1 MMLARLNSR
10 LVLALTVSALLVPAV
25 SSAQDVDKWRTG
37 IATVGELKHPDGFDH
52 FDYVNPQAPKGGTL
66 RLSVSGTF
74 DTFNPLL
81 AKGETA
87 SGLTLVYDTLM
98 KSAEDEIT
106 SSYGLLVEGISYPDD
121 ISKATFRLREQAKW
135 ADGKPVTPADV
146 VFSFDKSKELNPQL
160 SVYYNH
166 VTKAEAT
173 GDRDITFTFDEK
185 NNRELPLILGQLVIV
200 PKHWWE
206 GTGPDGK
213 PRDIS
218 RGTLEPV
225 MGSGPYKIAAVSP
238 GSTVRYEL
246 RDDYWGKDLNV
257 NVGQNNFGSLT
268 YTYFTDRDVEFQ
280 AFKSDNI
287 DYWQENQA
295 SRWATAYNFPAVT
308 EGRVKKE
315 ELPNPYRSVGIMQA
329 LVPNARKEKFKDP
342 KVRLALNYAFD
353 FEELNKTLFYGQYQ
367 RINSFFMGTELASTG
382 LPTGRELEIL
392 QEVKDQVPPEVFTTE
407 HRNPVGGDPAKF
419 RENLRQ
425 AVKLMGEAGY
435 EIRNSRMVNK
445 TSGQSLDIEIL
456 VDNAAMERVV
466 LPYTQNLKRI
476 GINATVRTVD
486 ASQYTNRT
494 RAFDYDMIVN
504 LWAESLNPGNEQAD
518 YWGSASVDRNGSKN
532 YAGIASPAID
542 ALIRKVIFAPNRDD
556 LVAATRALDR
566 VLLAGNY
573 VIPQFYRGEATI
585 AYWDK
590 FERPE
595 NLPTYGIGFPDI
607 WWSKAASK

>member
-1 MMLARLNSR
+1 MILARLKSR
-10 LVLALTVSALLVPAV
+10 LVVLLAASTLIAPLTA
-25 SSAQDVDKWRTG
+25 SAQDAAVWRTG
-37 IATVGELKHPDGFDH
+37 VATVGELKHPNGFDH
-52 FDYVNPQAPKGGTL
+52 FDYVNPQAPKGGAL

-74 DTFNPLL
+74 DTLNPLL
-81 AKGETA
+81 AKGEVA
-87 SGLTLVYDTLM
+87 SGLSLVFDTLM
-98 KSAEDEIT
+98 KSADDEIT
-106 SSYGLLVEGISYPDD
+106 SSYGLLAEGVSYPDD
-121 ISKATFRLREQAKW
+121 ISNATFRLRKEAMW
-135 ADGKPVTPADV
+135 ADGQPITPADV
-146 VFSFDKSKELNPQL
+146 VFSFEKAKELNPQL

-173 GDRDITFTFDEK
+173 GERDITFTFDEK
-185 NNRELPLILGQLVIV
+185 NNRELPLILGQLLIV

-206 GTGPDGK
+206 GAGADGK
-213 PRDIS
+213 PRDIT

-225 MGSGPYKIAAVSP
+225 MGSGPYKVAAVSP
-238 GSTVRYEL
+238 GSTIRYEL

-257 NVGQNNFGSLT
+257 NVGHNNFGTMT

-280 AFKSDNI
+280 AFKSNNI

-295 SRWATAYNFPAVT
+295 SRWATGYDFPAVT
-308 EGRVKKE
+308 DGRVKKE
-315 ELPNPYRSVGIMQA
+315 EISNPYRSVGIMQA
-329 LVPNARKEKFKDP
+329 LVPNARKDKFKDP

-353 FEELNKTLFYGQYQ
+353 FEEMNKTLFYSQYQ

-382 LPTGRELEIL
+382 LPTGKELEIL
-392 QEVKDQVPPEVFTTE
+392 QEVKDQIPPEVFTTE
-407 HRNPVGGDPAKF
+407 YRNPVGGDPAKF
-419 RENLRQ
+419 RDNMRE
-425 AVKLMGEAGY
+425 AVKLLGEAGY

-466 LPYTQNLKRI
+466 LPFTQNLKRI

-518 YWGSASVDRNGSKN
+518 YWGSASVERSGSKN
-532 YAGIASPAID
+532 YAGISSPGID

-590 FERPE
+590 FNRPE
-595 NLPTYGIGFPDI
+595 NLPTYAIGFPDI
-607 WWSKAASK
+607 WWSKDAAK

>member
-10 LVLALTVSALLVPAV
+10 LVLALTVSALLMPTV
-25 SSAQDVDKWRTG
+25 SLAQDADKWRTG
-37 IATVGELKHPDGFDH
+37 IATVGELKHPDGFEH
-52 FDYVNPQAPKGGTL
+52 FDYVNPQAPKGGVL

-87 SGLTLVYDTLM
+87 SGLSLVYDTLL

-106 SSYGLLVEGISYPDD
+106 SSYGLLVEGISYPAD
-121 ISKATFRLREQAKW
+121 ISKATFRLRQEAKW
-135 ADGKPVTPADV
+135 ADGQPVTPADV
-146 VFSFDKSKELNPQL
+146 VFSFEKSKELNPQL

-173 GDRDITFTFDEK
+173 GERDITFTFDEK

-213 PRDIS
+213 QRDIS
-218 RGTLEPV
+218 KGTLEPV

-246 RDDYWGKDLNV
+246 REDYWGKDLNV

-295 SRWATAYNFPAVT
+295 SRWATAYDFPAVA

-342 KVRLALNYAFD
+342 RVRLALNYAFD

-367 RINSFFMGTELASTG
+367 RINSFFMGTELASSG
-382 LPTGRELEIL
+382 LPTGKELEIL
-392 QEVKDQVPPEVFTTE
+392 QEVKDQIPPEIFTTE
-407 HRNPVGGDPAKF
+407 YRNPVGGDPAKF
-419 RENLRQ
+419 RDNMRE
-425 AVKLMGEAGY
+425 AVKLLGEAGY

-494 RAFDYDMIVN
+494 RSFDYDMIVN

-518 YWGSASVDRNGSKN
+518 YWGSASVGRNGSKN
-532 YAGIASPAID
+532 YAGINNPAID

-595 NLPTYGIGFPDI
+595 NLPTYGIGFPEI
-607 WWSKAASK
+607 WWSKAAAK